1 MNTYKLISKS
11 QTFLEFEHGTNS
23 NSSKRFVE
31 MQPLAKED
39 QVVVNEKIKKTKKKL
54 VKVKDE
60 IDLQKSMY
68 SDCFENDKSSAVV
81 KGKERQSELHQI
93 AINDLL
99 QVSQE
104 IESFLTKLES
114 AKKKLHSTWHGVG
127 AKRPNHEINRR
138 KRQNARKNEAKK
150 KKRHNQGPLSFLNAV
165 CIEPK
170 SQLCFP
176 KEFESMKE
184 SVITIKDKDLKS
196 LPELTKVIKPL
207 QQGNFYENLKE
218 KKLFL

>member
-39 QVVVNEKIKKTKKKL
+39 QGVVNEKIKKTKKKL

-68 SDCFENDKSSAVV
+68 SDCFENEKSSAVV
-81 KGKERQSELHQI
+81 KGKERQSEWHQI

-114 AKKKLHSTWHGVG
+114 AKKSCTVLGTELGQSDQTMRSTDENDKMQEKMKL
-127 AKRPNHEINRR
+127 KR
-138 KRQNARKNEAKK
+138 KK
-150 KKRHNQGPLSFLNAV
+150 TQPRTAFVSK
-165 CIEPK
+165 C
-170 SQLCFP
+170 
-176 KEFESMKE
+176 
-184 SVITIKDKDLKS
+184 SVH
-196 LPELTKVIKPL
+196 
-207 QQGNFYENLKE
+207 
-218 KKLFL
+218 